1 MSEEDS
7 KEQTEIVVPP
17 DQTMRILSESAV
29 LCAQFV
35 AAGIGSNLIV
45 QMTAATQYMIL
56 QAFENGASIDDME
69 SFVTKVSADK
79 GYATKYVSY
88 DEVAKASE
96 SQGRRDATKSSQ

>member
-69 SFVTKVSADK
+69 SFVTKVSADIRFMWQ
-79 GYATKYVSY
+79 GANDAYAIHKETA
-88 DEVAKASE
+88 EL
-96 SQGRRDATKSSQ
+96 RRMPTEGSA